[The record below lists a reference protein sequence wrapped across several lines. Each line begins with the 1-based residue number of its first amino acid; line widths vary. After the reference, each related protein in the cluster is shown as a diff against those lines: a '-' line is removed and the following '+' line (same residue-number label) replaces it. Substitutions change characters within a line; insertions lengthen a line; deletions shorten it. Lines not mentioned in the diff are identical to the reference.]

1 MDRILIVRTGSLGD
15 IVHTLPAVA
24 TLKRAFP
31 RAELDWVVE
40 RQWAPVLAR
49 NPHLARVHQ
58 LETRAWRRTP
68 ASSTTWRSV
77 FGALRALRERRY
89 DCALDFQGLVKS
101 AAIARLSGAATVV
114 GFDRGE
120 SREGASALFYTSR
133 VRPQSDG
140 RPLHVV
146 ERNLAIAAAVGATEV
161 VLEFPAPPAEEDI
174 GRIRA
179 TTPGAGRYAV
189 LSPSAGW
196 DAKRWPQE
204 AYAALASR
212 VAQELSLPVIIN
224 CGPGEERVAG
234 RVVELAAE
242 ARPRLL
248 KPSVGELMALLRDAA
263 LVVGGDTGPVHLAAA
278 YQVPVVAIFGP
289 TDPLRNGP
297 FGARCRVV
305 RSQQATTT
313 YSRRA
318 GREAISGVSV
328 ESVFNAIT
336 ELLG

>member
-24 TLKRAFP
+24 TLKHAFP

-40 RQWAPVLAR
+40 RQWAPVLER

-68 ASSTTWRSV
+68 ANSTTWRSV
-77 FGALRALRERRY
+77 FGAFRALRERRY

-101 AAIARLSGAATVV
+101 AAIARLSGAAAVV

-120 SREGASALFYTSR
+120 SREGVSALFYTSR
-133 VRPQSDG
+133 VRPPSDG

-161 VLEFPAPPAEEDI
+161 VLEFSARPAEEDI
-174 GRIRA
+174 ERIRA
-179 TTPGAGRYAV
+179 TTPGPGRYAV

-204 AYAALASR
+204 AYAALAFR

-248 KPSVGELMALLRDAA
+248 KPSVGELMALLGDAA

-305 RSQQATTT
+305 RSQQAATT

>member
-140 RPLHVV
+140 QPLHVV

-174 GRIRA
+174 ERIRA
-179 TTPGAGRYAV
+179 TTPGPGRYAV